1 MSAAADDRVV
11 VEKEVARFR
20 GTEILR
26 PPALKKPRTL
36 VVPQNL
42 ELTDVNREAFARYE
56 APYAVDTLL
65 RRTKDVRSLGREFLV
80 ALDQPHLVRWI
91 RAQEAFLKTLTPREM
106 WVVKTYTKHGDRM
119 VNGWARGTLPVVID
133 DLMRASVAWSAI
145 PFQYSMYDQYDAIVR
160 AGVPLPPRASWLD
173 AKGVL
178 RREVV
183 AEIVRDNLSYFGISA
198 NLGSLLKQYMAEI
211 LAVMRRAPRLIGD
224 VVTYRG
230 FKSEAHLKGLKYVA
244 REFGST
250 SVNPAVALAFAESNT
265 VGSHTVFCCLYELTV
280 KAGVPCLYLGS
291 LTEFDDEF
299 EILLPPGA
307 TYRLGKEILVK
318 RVMPEGKSLT
328 EVLADP
334 PKTEAMVVEGTVSWV
349 ERDWRRSGTR
359 RSSGWVREELI
370 HVPRR
375 KKPGKGRRFKTAR
388 AGAGVSSSSEGMER
402 ISELLTESSRSRSA
416 GGTSE

>member
-1 MSAAADDRVV
+1 MVDIEREAARY
-11 VEKEVARFR
+11 R
-20 GTEILR
+20 GTEILN
-26 PPALKKPRTL
+26 PPVLKKPRKL
-36 VVPQNL
+36 VVPRNL
-42 ELTDVNREAFARYE
+42 ALTNADREAFARYE
-56 APYAVDTLL
+56 TPYGVDTLL

-119 VNGWARGTLPVVID
+119 VNGWARGSLPTVID
-133 DLMRASVAWSAI
+133 DLMKASVAWSAI
-145 PFQYSMYDQYDAIVR
+145 PFQYSMYDQYDALVR
-160 AGVPLPPRASWLD
+160 AGLELPPRTGWLD
-173 AKGVL
+173 SKGVL

-183 AEIVRDNLSYFGISA
+183 AEIVRDNLSYFGVTA

-211 LAVMRRAPRLIGD
+211 VAVMKRAPRLIGD
-224 VVTYRG
+224 IVTYRG

-250 SVNPAVALAFAESNT
+250 SVNPDTALAFADT
-265 VGSHTVFCCLYELTV
+265 HTLGLREVYCCLYELTV

-307 TYRLGKEILVK
+307 TYRLGNEILVK
-318 RVMPEGKSLT
+318 RVVPRDMTLT
-328 EVLADP
+328 DAMADP
-334 PKTEAMVVEGTVSWV
+334 LKTEAMVVEGIVSWV

-359 RSSGWVREELI
+359 RASGWVREELV

-375 KKPGKGRRFKTAR
+375 KKPGKGRRHKTAR
-388 AGAGVSSSSEGMER
+388 AGAGVSSSEGMER